1 MKVVDPDWNGAVP
14 YSMVVAPGGKV
25 LFKGNGTL
33 DMLKTRRMI
42 LASFPDDD
50 YVGQNAYWN
59 SQVAGSRRMRRL
71 HTGPRPSRRRL
82 TCCRPTQSRHTIS
95 STLYSAPLR
104 PAPTTNQPSRA
115 WTIAMPAT

>member
-25 LFKGNGTL
+25 LFRGNGTL
-33 DMLKTRRMI
+33 DMLKTRRLI

-59 SQVAGSRRMRRL
+59 SK
-71 HTGPRPSRRRL
+71 
-82 TCCRPTQSRHTIS
+82 
-95 STLYSAPLR
+95 
-104 PAPTTNQPSRA
+104 
-115 WTIAMPAT
+115 